1 MKQELL
7 DLEKNLVEVQKKN
20 AHLNKKRNN
29 WEKN

>member
-7 DLEKNLVEVQKKN
+7 DLEKNLVEIKKN
-20 AHLNKKRNN
+20 VHLNKKRNN